1 MHNTRTPI
9 DWALFVFLSLIWAS
23 AYAFTRLAVSQ
34 DTPSE
39 GFPPQLIIPVRLTIG
54 AIILLVVAA
63 LSGQKWPPRSDWR
76 KWLAMAAMGIVG
88 TATPFFLITTAQ
100 KTVDSSLAA
109 LYVAASP
116 LFVAILAHFV
126 FHDERISLPKVLGI
140 GVGFCGVAVLFGPAA
155 FNAFESASA
164 AAQAMCL
171 IATFFYALSTII
183 ARFAREVPAF
193 IFAAGFVSFGA
204 VATWPLM
211 LSVDYA
217 SLAPSSS
224 AIIGVI
230 GLAIG
235 PTALASVL
243 YMVIVQ
249 RTNATFLSLTG
260 YLIPVISAIIGY
272 FAFKETHGWDA
283 LLAFILILSGVWLA
297 QRSSQRAA

>member
-1 MHNTRTPI
+1 MQSTRTPI

-23 AYAFTRLAVSQ
+23 AYAFTRLAVSPNA
-34 DTPSE
+34 PSE
-39 GFPPQLIIPVRLTIG
+39 GFPPELIIPVRLTLG

-63 LSGQKWPPRSDWR
+63 ISGQKWPPLSAWRS
-76 KWLAMAAMGIVG
+76 WLAMAAMGVVG

-126 FHDERISLPKVLGI
+126 FHDERMSLPKVLGI

-155 FNAFESASA
+155 VSAFGSASV

-183 ARFAREVPAF
+183 ARVAREIPAF

-204 VATWPLM
+204 LATWPLL

-217 SLAPSSS
+217 SLAPSNS

-235 PTALASVL
+235 PTALASVV

-260 YLIPVISAIIGY
+260 YLIPVISAILGY

-297 QRSSQRAA
+297 QRSSQRA

>member
-1 MHNTRTPI
+1 MQSTRTPV

-34 DTPSE
+34 STPSE
-39 GFPPQLIIPVRLTIG
+39 GFPPELIIPVRLTLG
-54 AIILLVVAA
+54 AIILLVVAV
-63 LSGQKWPPRSDWR
+63 LSGQKWPPFSAWRS
-76 KWLAMAAMGIVG
+76 WLAMAAMGIIG

-100 KTVDSSLAA
+100 ETVDSSLAA

-126 FHDERISLPKVLGI
+126 FNDERMSLPKVLGI

-155 FNAFESASA
+155 LSTFSSASV

-171 IATFFYALSTII
+171 VATFFYALSTII
-183 ARFAREVPAF
+183 ARFARAIPAF

-204 VATWPLM
+204 VATWPL
-211 LSVDYA
+211 LLGVDYT
-217 SLAPSSS
+217 SLAPSNS

-230 GLAIG
+230 GLAVG

-260 YLIPVISAIIGY
+260 YLIPVISAILGY

-283 LLAFILILSGVWLA
+283 LVAFLLILSGVWLA
-297 QRSSQRAA
+297 QRSSQRA